1 MQSNY
6 LKSLNNYLCRQ
17 QPTESALRCQ
27 HLLTKT
33 NNNFCHLFFENKLA
47 PKWKHRHKSSWFHF
61 TWTGVRPGPIL
72 IAVTLAVAA
81 QDQRD
86 RERDH

>member
-47 PKWKHRHKSSWFHF
+47 SQMEAQTQVELVSLHLDGGQAWPHFNSSYI
-61 TWTGVRPGPIL
+61 GGGSSRSER
-72 IAVTLAVAA
+72 
-81 QDQRD
+81 QR
-86 RERDH
+86 EDH